1 MEKGTRFQRGM
12 VHIQHERWDDAERE
26 FRGALA
32 DDPADAP
39 SKAML
44 AYVLSIRGQHP
55 EAILEARGAIAQAPD
70 FAYAHY
76 MYALVL
82 LQAGKNKEAQRA
94 IGAALKLDPSD
105 DDNWALAASIDA
117 QLGRWKKALQACDSA
132 LEINPENKEALN
144 LRGLAQSYVGQKA
157 EGASSLRESLRL
169 DPQDSLTHVLL
180 GDSHLKAG
188 RLDEAV
194 ASYREAL
201 RLDPDSEEA
210 RVGLLD
216 SLRARYWPY
225 RAILTFRNWIT
236 RFPSNARWGITVG
249 LYFLAKLARSAAN
262 TRPDLAPFLLP
273 PAIAYLGFVYLS
285 WCGATVFN
293 VFLLPHPVGRLALSR
308 IERLSARIVAT
319 LWVAGLATASFAWA
333 TSSSVPFLPLM
344 FAAFGTL
351 LVGLASHLQSLKAQK
366 WLSLTLGL
374 GLLAAILLYA
384 ASTVS
389 QLLGNSAD

>member
-1 MEKGTRFQRGM
+1 MTRGTKYQRGLI
-12 VHIQHERWDDAERE
+12 HLQYERWDDAERE

-32 DDPADAP
+32 DDPRDAP

-55 EAILEARGAIAQAPD
+55 EAIREARGAIAQAPD
-70 FAYAHY
+70 YAYAHY
-76 MYALVL
+76 MYAFVL
-82 LQAGKNKEAQRA
+82 HQADKNKEAQHA
-94 IGAALKLDPSD
+94 IAAALKLNPSD
-105 DDNWALAASIDA
+105 DDNWALAASIEA
-117 QLGRWKKALQACDSA
+117 QLGRWKKALQACDLA
-132 LEINPENKEALN
+132 LEINPENTEALN
-144 LRGLAQSYVGQKA
+144 LRGLALSYVGKKA
-157 EGASSLRESLRL
+157 DGARSLRESLRL

-188 RLDEAV
+188 RLDQAV
-194 ASYREAL
+194 ASFREAL

-216 SLRARYWPY
+216 SLRAKYWPY
-225 RAILTFRNWIT
+225 RVILAFRNWIT

-249 LYFLAKLARSAAN
+249 LYFLAKLARSAAD

-308 IERLSARIVAT
+308 IERLSARIVAS

-333 TSSSVPFLPLM
+333 TRSPAPYTPLL

-351 LVGLASHLQSLKAQK
+351 LVGLASHIQSPKAQK
-366 WLSLTLGL
+366 WLSVTLGL
-374 GLLAAILLYA
+374 ALLAAILLYA
-384 ASTVS
+384 TSTAS
-389 QLLGNSAD
+389 QLLGNSAG